1 LSTTENRE
9 FALATACCLWPPSPV
24 RRQAIAS
31 AAAGA
36 IDWARFLRVVK
47 RHRVPGLVW
56 NGLSEAGIEVPADI
70 ARTLKAGAG
79 RTARASL
86 ASCAEAIRLQR
97 LFEQAGLACAFLKGA
112 TVAKLAYGDLG
123 IRHAKDIDM
132 VVPDVAFS
140 AACDLLAS
148 AGYRRTMPA
157 GPATKTQLALW
168 RRHGKD
174 MEWRHEGKDVELE
187 LHWRL
192 SSFSFLFKEPMD
204 FARLYP
210 VQVIPGAALKTLPQP
225 DLFIYLCVHGASHAW
240 CRLKWLADINALVA
254 GRPAA
259 AIEAYYQAA
268 KDRGADRPVGQALS
282 LCVRLFGLQLPQSV
296 ASDLS
301 RSPAILLLT
310 RMALHA
316 MMRGGAET
324 EIYDLPFGTTLMRL
338 SHMLM
343 PKNWRERFVEAI
355 HQSISLEDTI
365 ALPLPKSL
373 SFLYVLLRWPLWLFR
388 RLSHTGASVIK

>member
-1 LSTTENRE
+1 MSTTENRE
-9 FALATACCLWPPSPV
+9 FALVAACCLWPPSPV
-24 RRQAIAS
+24 RNESIAS

-56 NGLSEAGIEVPADI
+56 NGLLEAGIDAPTDI
-70 ARTLKAGAG
+70 VRTLKAGAG

-112 TVAKLAYGDLG
+112 TVAKLAYDDLG

-132 VVPDVAFS
+132 VVPDAAFF

-148 AGYRRTMPA
+148 AGYRRTKPA

-174 MEWRHEGKDVELE
+174 MEWWHDDKRIELE

-192 SSFSFLFKEPMD
+192 SSFSFLFKEPTD

-210 VQVIPGAALKTLPQP
+210 VQVIPGAALTTLPQP
-225 DLFIYLCVHGASHAW
+225 DLFIYLCAHGASHAW

-254 GRPAA
+254 GRPAE

-268 KDRGADRPVGQALS
+268 KDRSADRPVGQALS

-296 ASDLS
+296 AADLS
-301 RSPAILLLT
+301 RSPAIPLLT
-310 RMALHA
+310 RIALHA
-316 MMRGGAET
+316 MIRGGAET
-324 EIYDLPFGTTLMRL
+324 EIHDLRFGTTLIGL
-338 SHMLM
+338 SHLLM
-343 PKNWRERFVEAI
+343 TKSWRESFFEALR
-355 HQSISLEDTI
+355 HSINLEDTI

-373 SFLYVLLRWPLWLFR
+373 SFLYVLLRWPLWLCR
-388 RLSHTGASVIK
+388 RFSNAGASIAK